1 MSINDLSYSGSAP
14 INLILDVTSSGSD
27 SITLNDDTWL
37 QVNFIGNGQST
48 NQKVQV
54 NNITIYGLQ
63 HFTGHVYYS
72 FHAHK
77 GDIITGSVLG
87 SGSVKVYKP

>member
-14 INLILDVTSSGSD
+14 INLILDVTSGSD
-27 SITLNDDTWL
+27 SITLEDDTWL
-37 QVNFIGNGQST
+37 QVNFIGYGQNT
-48 NQKVQV
+48 GQRVKV

-63 HFTGHVYYS
+63 HFIGDVYYS
-72 FHAHK
+72 FHARK
-77 GDIITGSVLG
+77 GDIIAGFVTG